1 MPPFPS
7 GPTGVALP
15 PSGGPEIYA
24 RRMAPPNGVPA
35 SFQRAVESF
44 RAALEG
50 DPERP
55 ELEFE
60 EMPAPQRLAPHSAA
74 LSAAVVRDDAE
85 LAVGRLILLHDP
97 KGRPGWDGGF
107 RLVAYVRA
115 ELEPDIADDPL
126 IGEVAWS
133 WLTEALAEAGSSA
146 ESGTITRAV
155 SESFGS
161 KQDEPATTELE
172 LRASWSPSGQ
182 DMRDH
187 VRAWSEVMCMAA
199 GLPPRGVRD
208 LKDVR

>member
-1 MPPFPS
+1 
-7 GPTGVALP
+7 
-15 PSGGPEIYA
+15 
-24 RRMAPPNGVPA
+24 MAPPNETPA
-35 SFQRAVESF
+35 SFQEAVESF
-44 RAALEG
+44 KAALGG
-50 DPERP
+50 DPDRP

-60 EMPAPQRLAPHSAA
+60 EMPAPQRLAPYSVA
-74 LSAAVVRDDAE
+74 LSAAVVKDDAE

-97 KGRPGWDGGF
+97 KGRPGWDGRF

-115 ELEPDIADDPL
+115 ELEPEIADDPL
-126 IGEVAWS
+126 IGSVAWS
-133 WLTEALAEAGSSA
+133 WLTEALAEAGSAA